1 MKVLVVDDDQM
12 MLDFA
17 MSAFASL
24 GYSAVP
30 AQNVETAL
38 KLVEQDEQI
47 GAMLIDLRLG
57 RGPTGV
63 ELARA
68 ALAIRPEVKIILTS
82 GSHCSLQEAELE
94 LTETFAVLPKPYRRR
109 DLVAC
114 MSNVL

>member
-1 MKVLVVDDDQM
+1 MSVAVKILVVDDDQM

-17 MSAFASL
+17 VSAFVSL

-30 AQNVETAL
+30 AQTVATAL

-47 GAMLIDLRLG
+47 GAMMIDLRLG

-82 GSHCSLQEAELE
+82 GSHSSLQDAELE
-94 LTETFAVLPKPYRRR
+94 LPEIVAVLPKPYRRR
-109 DLVAC
+109 DLVA
-114 MSNVL
+114 